1 MINLL
6 CKEPCD
12 LQIKPDLADYGIT
25 VGKQRKYPS
34 QGTANPRSAHGQ
46 HFLPADA
53 RRADDDSSKALL
65 T

>member
-12 LQIKPDLADYGIT
+12 LQIKPDLADYGVT
-25 VGKQRKYPS
+25 VGKQRKYPL

-46 HFLPADA
+46 RFLP
-53 RRADDDSSKALL
+53 R
-65 T
+65 